1 MFILKKK
8 YLILLQVFFCIL
20 ILPNCSNNSKTVIL
34 KEAKD
39 SQIFIK
45 GQSLLKSNDYKNAAI
60 EFDKI
65 YLNYPFSSLAPRAE
79 IMTAYSLFQDNQ
91 INEAIGKL
99 DEFIEMNP
107 TGEHTQYAQY
117 LLAMSFYVQIPDP
130 GRDPML
136 SEKALRYFKIITTK
150 FPKTVYAKDAKFKIK
165 FIKNSLAQNELLI
178 GMFYLK
184 NNSPSSSIKRFQ
196 AIIKNYQ
203 TTSVIPET
211 LYRLCEAF
219 LMLGL
224 KEEAIKSSL
233 VLNYNFP
240 DNEWTNLSKNIIKDT
255 PELDEN
261 KAFINSITDYIKK
274 ITN

>member
-1 MFILKKK
+1 MFILKNK
-8 YLILLQVFFCIL
+8 YLIILQVFFYIL
-20 ILPNCSNNSKTVIL
+20 ILSNCSNNSKTVIL
-34 KEAKD
+34 KEAND

-45 GQSLLKSNDYKNAAI
+45 GKSFLKSNDYKKAAI

-99 DEFIEMNP
+99 EEFIEINP
-107 TGEHTQYAQY
+107 TGKHTQYAQY
-117 LLAMSFYVQIPDP
+117 LLAMSYYVQIPDP

-136 SEKALRYFKIITTK
+136 SKKALKYFKIITTK
-150 FPKTVYAKDAKFKIK
+150 FPNTVYAKDAKFKIN

-184 NNSPSSSIKRFQ
+184 NNSPASSIKRFQ

-224 KEEAIKSSL
+224 KDEAIKSSL

-240 DNEWTNLSKNIIKDT
+240 DNEWTNLSKNILKDT

-261 KAFINSITDYIKK
+261 EGFINSITDYIKK

>member
-8 YLILLQVFFCIL
+8 YLQLLQVFFCIL
-20 ILPNCSNNSKTVIL
+20 LLPNCSNNGKPVVL
-34 KEAKD
+34 KETKD
-39 SQIFIK
+39 SQLFIK
-45 GQSLLKSNDYKNAAI
+45 GQSFLKSNDYKKAAI

-91 INEAIGKL
+91 INEAIVKL
-99 DEFIEMNP
+99 NEFIEMNP
-107 TGEHTQYAQY
+107 IGEHTKYAQY
-117 LLAMSFYVQIPDP
+117 LLAMSYYIQIPDA

-136 SEKALRYFKIITTK
+136 SEKALKHFKIVTTK
-150 FPKTVYAKDAKFKIK
+150 FPNSVYAKDAKFKINY
-165 FIKNSLAQNELLI
+165 IKNSLAQNELLI

-184 NNSPSSSIKRFQ
+184 NNSPASSIKRFQ

-219 LMLGL
+219 LILGL

-233 VLNYNFP
+233 LLSYNFP

-255 PELDEN
+255 SELDEN
-261 KAFINSITDYIKK
+261 EGFINSITDYIKK

>member
-45 GQSLLKSNDYKNAAI
+45 GQSFLKSNDYKKAAI

-91 INEAIGKL
+91 INEAIVKL
-99 DEFIEMNP
+99 VEFIEMNP

-136 SEKALRYFKIITTK
+136 SEKALKYFKIITTK

-184 NNSPSSSIKRFQ
+184 NNSPASSIKRFQ

>member
-8 YLILLQVFFCIL
+8 YLKLLQVFFCIL
-20 ILPNCSNNSKTVIL
+20 LLPSCSNNGKTVVL
-34 KEAKD
+34 KETKD
-39 SQIFIK
+39 SQLFIK
-45 GQSLLKSNDYKNAAI
+45 GQSFLKSNDYKKAAI

-65 YLNYPFSSLAPRAE
+65 YLNYPFSSLAPKAE

-91 INEAIGKL
+91 INEAIVKL
-99 DEFIEMNP
+99 NEFIEMNP
-107 TGEHTQYAQY
+107 IGEHTKYAQY
-117 LLAMSFYVQIPDP
+117 LLAMSYYVQIPDA

-136 SEKALRYFKIITTK
+136 SEKALKHFKIVTTK
-150 FPKTVYAKDAKFKIK
+150 FPNSVYAKDAKFKINY
-165 FIKNSLAQNELLI
+165 IKNSLAQNELLI

-184 NNSPSSSIKRFQ
+184 NNSPASSIKRFQ

-233 VLNYNFP
+233 LLSYNFP

-255 PELDEN
+255 SELDEN
-261 KAFINSITDYIKK
+261 EGFVNSITDYIKK

>member
-8 YLILLQVFFCIL
+8 YLMLLQVFFCIL
-20 ILPNCSNNSKTVIL
+20 LLPNCSNNRKTVVL
-34 KEAKD
+34 KESKD
-39 SQIFIK
+39 SQLFIK
-45 GQSLLKSNDYKNAAI
+45 GQSFLKSNDYKKAAI

-91 INEAIGKL
+91 INEAIVKL
-99 DEFIEMNP
+99 NEFIEMNP
-107 TGEHTQYAQY
+107 IGEHTKYAQY
-117 LLAMSFYVQIPDP
+117 LLAMSYYVQIPDE

-136 SEKALRYFKIITTK
+136 SEKALKHFKIVTTK
-150 FPKTVYAKDAKFKIK
+150 FPDSVYAKDAKFKISY
-165 FIKNSLAQNELLI
+165 IKNSLAQNELLI

-184 NNSPSSSIKRFQ
+184 NNSPASSIKRFQ

-233 VLNYNFP
+233 LLSYNFP

-255 PELDEN
+255 SELDEN
-261 KAFINSITDYIKK
+261 EGFINSITDYIKK

>member
-1 MFILKKK
+1 M
-8 YLILLQVFFCIL
+8 LLQVFFCIL
-20 ILPNCSNNSKTVIL
+20 LLPNCSNNSKTVIL
-34 KEAKD
+34 KETKD
-39 SQIFIK
+39 TQIFIK
-45 GQSLLKSNDYKNAAI
+45 GQSFLKSNDYKKAAI

-65 YLNYPFSSLAPRAE
+65 YLNYPFSLLAPRAE

-99 DEFIEMNP
+99 YEFIEMNP
-107 TGEHTQYAQY
+107 TGEHTKYAQY
-117 LLAMSFYVQIPDP
+117 LLAMSYYVQIPDV
-130 GRDPML
+130 GKDPML
-136 SEKALRYFKIITTK
+136 SEKALKYFKIVTTK
-150 FPKTVYAKDAKFKIK
+150 FPNSVYAKDAKFKINY
-165 FIKNSLAQNELLI
+165 IKNSLAQNELLI

-184 NNSPSSSIKRFQ
+184 NNSPASSIKRFQ

-224 KEEAIKSSL
+224 KEEAIKSSSL
-233 VLNYNFP
+233 LSYNFP
-240 DNEWTNLSKNIIKDT
+240 DNEWTILSKNIIKDT
-255 PELDEN
+255 SELDEN
-261 KAFINSITDYIKK
+261 EGFINSITDYIKK

>member
-1 MFILKKK
+1 MTRQIEGRNAVLEAIKAKTQIERIYVQDNVDDPK
-8 YLILLQVFFCIL
+8 LDQIKQNNNVFFVTKHKL
-20 ILPNCSNNSKTVIL
+20 EAMSKTRRHQGVIAI
-34 KEAKD
+34 AKD
-39 SQIFIK
+39 K
-45 GQSLLKSNDYKNAAI
+45 PKL
-60 EFDKI
+60 
-65 YLNYPFSSLAPRAE
+65 
-79 IMTAYSLFQDNQ
+79 
-91 INEAIGKL
+91 KL

-117 LLAMSFYVQIPDP
+117 LLAMSFYIQIPDP
-130 GRDPML
+130 GRDPVL
-136 SEKALRYFKIITTK
+136 SEKALKYFKIITTK
-150 FPKTVYAKDAKFKIK
+150 FPNSVYAKDARLKINY
-165 FIKNSLAQNELLI
+165 IKNSLAQNELLI

-184 NNSPSSSIKRFQ
+184 NNSPASSIKRFQ

-233 VLNYNFP
+233 LLSYNFP

-255 PELDEN
+255 SELNEN
-261 KAFINSITDYIKK
+261 EGFINSITDYIKK

>member
-8 YLILLQVFFCIL
+8 YLMLLQVFFCIL
-20 ILPNCSNNSKTVIL
+20 LLPNCSNNSKTVIL
-34 KEAKD
+34 KETKD
-39 SQIFIK
+39 SQLFIK
-45 GQSLLKSNDYKNAAI
+45 GQSFLKSNDYKKAAI

-65 YLNYPFSSLAPRAE
+65 YLNYPFSTLAPRAE

-91 INEAIGKL
+91 INEAIVKL
-99 DEFIEMNP
+99 NEFIEMNP
-107 TGEHTQYAQY
+107 IGEHTKYAQY
-117 LLAMSFYVQIPDP
+117 LLAMSYYVQIPDA

-136 SEKALRYFKIITTK
+136 SEKALKHFKIVTTK
-150 FPKTVYAKDAKFKIK
+150 FPNSVYAKDAKFKINY
-165 FIKNSLAQNELLI
+165 IKNSLAQNELLI

-184 NNSPSSSIKRFQ
+184 NNSPASSIKRFQ

-233 VLNYNFP
+233 LLSYNFP

-255 PELDEN
+255 SKLNEN
-261 KAFINSITDYIKK
+261 EGFVNSITDYIKK

>member
-8 YLILLQVFFCIL
+8 YLKLLQVFFCIL
-20 ILPNCSNNSKTVIL
+20 LLPNCSNNSKTVVL
-34 KEAKD
+34 KETKD
-39 SQIFIK
+39 SQLFIK
-45 GQSLLKSNDYKNAAI
+45 GQSFLKSNDYKKAAI

-91 INEAIGKL
+91 INEAIVKL
-99 DEFIEMNP
+99 NEFIEMNP
-107 TGEHTQYAQY
+107 IGEHTKYAQY
-117 LLAMSFYVQIPDP
+117 LLAMSYYIQIPDA

-136 SEKALRYFKIITTK
+136 SEKALKHFKIVTTK
-150 FPKTVYAKDAKFKIK
+150 FPDSVYAKDAKFKINY
-165 FIKNSLAQNELLI
+165 IKNSLAQNELLI

-184 NNSPSSSIKRFQ
+184 NNSPASSIKRFQ

-233 VLNYNFP
+233 LLSYNFP
-240 DNEWTNLSKNIIKDT
+240 DNEWTNLSKNIIKDIS
-255 PELDEN
+255 ELDEDEG
-261 KAFINSITDYIKK
+261 FINSITDYIKK

>member
-8 YLILLQVFFCIL
+8 YLKLIQVFFCIL
-20 ILPNCSNNSKTVIL
+20 LLPNCSNNGKTIVL
-34 KEAKD
+34 KETKD
-39 SQIFIK
+39 SQLFIK
-45 GQSLLKSNDYKNAAI
+45 GQSFLKSNDYKKAAI

-91 INEAIGKL
+91 INEAIVKL
-99 DEFIEMNP
+99 NEFIEMNP
-107 TGEHTQYAQY
+107 IGEHTKYAQY
-117 LLAMSFYVQIPDP
+117 LLAMSYYVQIPDA

-136 SEKALRYFKIITTK
+136 SEKSLKYFKIVTTK
-150 FPKTVYAKDAKFKIK
+150 FPNSVYAKDAKFKIK
-165 FIKNSLAQNELLI
+165 YIKNSLAQNELLI

-184 NNSPSSSIKRFQ
+184 NNSPTSSIKRFQ

-219 LMLGL
+219 LILGL

-233 VLNYNFP
+233 LLSYNFP

-255 PELDEN
+255 SELDEN
-261 KAFINSITDYIKK
+261 EGFVNSITDYIKK

>member
-8 YLILLQVFFCIL
+8 YLQFLQVFFCIL
-20 ILPNCSNNSKTVIL
+20 LLPNCSNNGKTVVL
-34 KEAKD
+34 KETKD
-39 SQIFIK
+39 SQLFIK
-45 GQSLLKSNDYKNAAI
+45 GQSFLKSNDYKKAAI

-91 INEAIGKL
+91 INEAIVKL

-107 TGEHTQYAQY
+107 IGEHTKYAQY
-117 LLAMSFYVQIPDP
+117 LLAMSYYVQIPDA

-136 SEKALRYFKIITTK
+136 SEKALKHFKIVTTK
-150 FPKTVYAKDAKFKIK
+150 FPDSVYAKDAKFKINY
-165 FIKNSLAQNELLI
+165 IKNSLAQNELLI

-184 NNSPSSSIKRFQ
+184 NNSPASSIKRFQ

-224 KEEAIKSSL
+224 KEEAIKSSSL
-233 VLNYNFP
+233 LSYNFP
-240 DNEWTNLSKNIIKDT
+240 NNEWTNLSKNIIKDT
-255 PELDEN
+255 SELDEN
-261 KAFINSITDYIKK
+261 EGFINSITDYIKK

>member
-8 YLILLQVFFCIL
+8 YLILSQVFFCIL
-20 ILPNCSNNSKTVIL
+20 ILSNCSNNSKTVIL

-91 INEAIGKL
+91 INEAIVKL
-99 DEFIEMNP
+99 VEFIEMNP

-130 GRDPML
+130 GRDPVL
-136 SEKALRYFKIITTK
+136 SEKALKYFKIITTK

-184 NNSPSSSIKRFQ
+184 NNSPASSIKRFQ
-196 AIIKNYQ
+196 ALIKNYQ

>member
-1 MFILKKK
+1 MFIIKKK
-8 YLILLQVFFCIL
+8 YLILLQVFFCFL
-20 ILPNCSNNSKTVIL
+20 LLPNCSKNSKTVIL
-34 KEAKD
+34 KETKD

-45 GQSLLKSNDYKNAAI
+45 GQSFLKINDYKKAAI

-65 YLNYPFSSLAPRAE
+65 YLNYPFSLLAPRAE

-91 INEAIGKL
+91 INEAIEKL
-99 DEFIEMNP
+99 KEFIEMNP

-117 LLAMSFYVQIPDP
+117 LLAMSYYVQIPDA
-130 GRDPML
+130 GRDPTL
-136 SEKALRYFKIITTK
+136 SEKALKYFKIVTTK
-150 FPKTVYAKDAKFKIK
+150 FPNSVYAKDAKFKIK
-165 FIKNSLAQNELLI
+165 YIKNSLAQNELLI

-184 NNSPSSSIKRFQ
+184 NNSPTSSIKRFQ

-219 LMLGL
+219 LILGL
-224 KEEAIKSSL
+224 KEEAIKSSSL
-233 VLNYNFP
+233 LSYNFP
-240 DNEWTNLSKNIIKDT
+240 NNEWTNLSKNIIKDT
-255 PELDEN
+255 SELDEN
-261 KAFINSITDYIKK
+261 EGFINSITDYIKK

>member
-8 YLILLQVFFCIL
+8 YIMLLQVFFCIL
-20 ILPNCSNNSKTVIL
+20 LLPNCSNNRKTVVL
-34 KEAKD
+34 KETKD
-39 SQIFIK
+39 SQLFIK
-45 GQSLLKSNDYKNAAI
+45 GQSFLKSNDYKKAAI

-91 INEAIGKL
+91 INEAIVKL
-99 DEFIEMNP
+99 NEFIEMNP
-107 TGEHTQYAQY
+107 IGEHTKYAQY
-117 LLAMSFYVQIPDP
+117 LLAMSYYVQIPDA

-136 SEKALRYFKIITTK
+136 SEKALKYFKIVTTK
-150 FPKTVYAKDAKFKIK
+150 FPNSVYAKDAKFKINY
-165 FIKNSLAQNELLI
+165 IKNSLAQNELLI

-184 NNSPSSSIKRFQ
+184 NNSPASSIKRFQ

-224 KEEAIKSSL
+224 KEEAIKSSSL
-233 VLNYNFP
+233 LSYNFP
-240 DNEWTNLSKNIIKDT
+240 NNEWTNLSKNIIKDT
-255 PELDEN
+255 SELDEN
-261 KAFINSITDYIKK
+261 EGFINSITDYIKK

>member
-91 INEAIGKL
+91 INEAIVKL
-99 DEFIEMNP
+99 VEFIEMNP

-136 SEKALRYFKIITTK
+136 SEKALKYFKIITTK

-184 NNSPSSSIKRFQ
+184 NNSPASSIKRFQ

-274 ITN
+274 NY

>member
-20 ILPNCSNNSKTVIL
+20 LLPNCSNNSKTVVL
-34 KEAKD
+34 KETKD
-39 SQIFIK
+39 SQLFIK
-45 GQSLLKSNDYKNAAI
+45 GQSFLKSNDYKKAAI

-91 INEAIGKL
+91 INEAIVKL
-99 DEFIEMNP
+99 NEFIEMNP
-107 TGEHTQYAQY
+107 IGEHTKYAQY
-117 LLAMSFYVQIPDP
+117 LLAMSYYVQIPDA

-136 SEKALRYFKIITTK
+136 SEKALKHFKIVTTK
-150 FPKTVYAKDAKFKIK
+150 FPNSVYAKDAKFKINY
-165 FIKNSLAQNELLI
+165 IKNSLAQNELLI

-184 NNSPSSSIKRFQ
+184 NNSPASSIKRFQ

-233 VLNYNFP
+233 LLSYNFP

-255 PELDEN
+255 SELDEN
-261 KAFINSITDYIKK
+261 EGFINSITDYIKK

>member
-8 YLILLQVFFCIL
+8 YLILSQVFFCIL
-20 ILPNCSNNSKTVIL
+20 ILSNCSNNSKTVIL

-130 GRDPML
+130 GRDPVL
-136 SEKALRYFKIITTK
+136 SEKALKYFKIITTK

-184 NNSPSSSIKRFQ
+184 NNSPASSIKRFQ

>member
-1 MFILKKK
+1 M
-8 YLILLQVFFCIL
+8 LLQVFFCIL
-20 ILPNCSNNSKTVIL
+20 LLPNCSNNSKTVIL
-34 KEAKD
+34 KETKD
-39 SQIFIK
+39 SEIYIK
-45 GQSLLKSNDYKNAAI
+45 GQSFLKSNDYNKAAI
-60 EFDKI
+60 EFNKI

-91 INEAIGKL
+91 INEAIRKL

-107 TGEHTQYAQY
+107 TGQHTEYAQY
-117 LLAMSFYVQIPDP
+117 LLAMSYYIQIPDA
-130 GRDPML
+130 GKDPML
-136 SEKALRYFKIITTK
+136 SEKALKYFKILTTK
-150 FPKTVYAKDAKFKIK
+150 FPNSVYAKDAKFKIIY
-165 FIKNSLAQNELLI
+165 IKNSLAQNELLI

-184 NNSPSSSIKRFQ
+184 NNSPASSIKRFQ

-233 VLNYNFP
+233 LLSYNFP

-255 PELDEN
+255 SELDEN
-261 KAFINSITDYIKK
+261 KSFINSITDYIKK

>member
-1 MFILKKK
+1 MYILKKK
-8 YLILLQVFFCIL
+8 YLMLLQVFFYIL
-20 ILPNCSNNSKTVIL
+20 LLPNCSNNSKTVIL
-34 KEAKD
+34 KETED

-45 GQSLLKSNDYKNAAI
+45 GQSFLKSNDYKKAAI

-79 IMTAYSLFQDNQ
+79 IMTAYSLFKDNQ
-91 INEAIGKL
+91 INKAIGKL

-107 TGEHTQYAQY
+107 TGEHTEYAQY
-117 LLAMSFYVQIPDP
+117 LLAMSYYIQIPDA

-136 SEKALRYFKIITTK
+136 SEKALKYFKIIITK
-150 FPKTVYAKDAKFKIK
+150 FPNSEYAKDAQFKINY
-165 FIKNSLAQNELLI
+165 IKNSLAQNELLI
-178 GMFYLK
+178 GIFYLK
-184 NNSPSSSIKRFQ
+184 NNSPASSIKRFQ

-233 VLNYNFP
+233 LLSYNFP
-240 DNEWTNLSKNIIKDT
+240 NNEWTNLSKNIIRET
-255 PELDEN
+255 SELDEN
-261 KAFINSITDYIKK
+261 KGFINSITDYIKT

>member
-8 YLILLQVFFCIL
+8 YLMLLQVFFCIL
-20 ILPNCSNNSKTVIL
+20 LLPNCSNNSKTVIL
-34 KEAKD
+34 KETKD
-39 SQIFIK
+39 SEIYIK
-45 GQSLLKSNDYKNAAI
+45 GQSFLKSNDYKKAAI

-99 DEFIEMNP
+99 NEFIEMNP
-107 TGEHTQYAQY
+107 TGELTQNAQY
-117 LLAMSFYVQIPDP
+117 LLAMSYYVQIPDA
-130 GRDPML
+130 GRDPVL
-136 SEKALRYFKIITTK
+136 SEKALKYFKIVTTK
-150 FPKTVYAKDAKFKIK
+150 FPNSVYAKDAKLKINY
-165 FIKNSLAQNELLI
+165 IKNSLAQNELLI

-184 NNSPSSSIKRFQ
+184 NNSPASSIKRFQ

-233 VLNYNFP
+233 LLNYNFP

-261 KAFINSITDYIKK
+261 EGFINSITDYIKK

>member
-1 MFILKKK
+1 
-8 YLILLQVFFCIL
+8 
-20 ILPNCSNNSKTVIL
+20 
-34 KEAKD
+34 
-39 SQIFIK
+39 
-45 GQSLLKSNDYKNAAI
+45 
-60 EFDKI
+60 
-65 YLNYPFSSLAPRAE
+65 
-79 IMTAYSLFQDNQ
+79 MTAYSLFQDNQ

-136 SEKALRYFKIITTK
+136 SEKALKYFKLITTK
-150 FPKTVYAKDAKFKIK
+150 FPNSVYAKDAKFKINY
-165 FIKNSLAQNELLI
+165 IKNSLAQNELLI

-184 NNSPSSSIKRFQ
+184 NNSPASSIKRFQ

>member
-91 INEAIGKL
+91 INEAIVKL
-99 DEFIEMNP
+99 VEFIEMNP

-130 GRDPML
+130 GRDPVL
-136 SEKALRYFKIITTK
+136 SEKALKYFKIITTK

-184 NNSPSSSIKRFQ
+184 NNSPASSIKRFQ

>member
-1 MFILKKK
+1 MFIIKKK
-8 YLILLQVFFCIL
+8 YLILLQVFFCFL
-20 ILPNCSNNSKTVIL
+20 LLPNCSNNSKTVIL

-45 GQSLLKSNDYKNAAI
+45 GQSFLKSNDYKKAAI

-91 INEAIGKL
+91 INEAIVKL
-99 DEFIEMNP
+99 NEFIEMNP
-107 TGEHTQYAQY
+107 IGEHTKYAQY
-117 LLAMSFYVQIPDP
+117 LVAMSYYIQIPDA

-136 SEKALRYFKIITTK
+136 SEKALKHFKIVTTK
-150 FPKTVYAKDAKFKIK
+150 FPNSVYAKDAKFKIK
-165 FIKNSLAQNELLI
+165 YIKNSLAKNELLI

-184 NNSPSSSIKRFQ
+184 NNSPASSIKRFQ
-196 AIIKNYQ
+196 GIIKNYQ

-219 LMLGL
+219 LILGL

-233 VLNYNFP
+233 LLSYNFP
-240 DNEWTNLSKNIIKDT
+240 ENEWTNLSKNIIKDT

-261 KAFINSITDYIKK
+261 EGFVNSITDYIKK

>member
-91 INEAIGKL
+91 INEAIVKL
-99 DEFIEMNP
+99 VEFIEMNP

-136 SEKALRYFKIITTK
+136 SEKALKYFKIITTK

-184 NNSPSSSIKRFQ
+184 NNSPASSIKRFQ

-261 KAFINSITDYIKK
+261 KPFINSITDYIKK

>member
-91 INEAIGKL
+91 INEAIVKL
-99 DEFIEMNP
+99 VEFIEMNP
-107 TGEHTQYAQY
+107 IGEHTQYAQY

-136 SEKALRYFKIITTK
+136 SEKALKYFKIITTK

-184 NNSPSSSIKRFQ
+184 NNSPASSIKRFQ
-196 AIIKNYQ
+196 AIIKKYQ

>member
-1 MFILKKK
+1 MLILKKK

-20 ILPNCSNNSKTVIL
+20 ILPNCSNNSKTIIL

-39 SQIFIK
+39 SQIYIK
-45 GQSLLKSNDYKNAAI
+45 GQSFLKSNDYKKAAI

-117 LLAMSFYVQIPDP
+117 LLAMSFYVQIADP
-130 GRDPML
+130 GRDPRL
-136 SEKALRYFKIITTK
+136 SEKALKYFKIITTK
-150 FPKTVYAKDAKFKIK
+150 FPKTVYAKDAKFKIN

-184 NNSPSSSIKRFQ
+184 HNSPASSIKRFQ

-255 PELDEN
+255 PELDVN
-261 KAFINSITDYIKK
+261 KGFINSITDYIKK

>member
-8 YLILLQVFFCIL
+8 YLILTQVFFCIL
-20 ILPNCSNNSKTVIL
+20 ILSNCSNNSKTVIL

-99 DEFIEMNP
+99 VEFIEMNP

-136 SEKALRYFKIITTK
+136 SEKALKYFKIITTK

-184 NNSPSSSIKRFQ
+184 NNSPASSIKRFQ

-224 KEEAIKSSL
+224 KEEAIKSSSL
-233 VLNYNFP
+233 LSYNFP

-255 PELDEN
+255 QDLDEN
-261 KAFINSITDYIKK
+261 EGFINSITDYIKK

>member
-1 MFILKKK
+1 MFVLKKK
-8 YLILLQVFFCIL
+8 YLIILQVFFCIL

-45 GQSLLKSNDYKNAAI
+45 GQSFLKSNDYEKAAI

-136 SEKALRYFKIITTK
+136 SEKALKYFKLITTK
-150 FPKTVYAKDAKFKIK
+150 FPNSVYAKDAKFKINY
-165 FIKNSLAQNELLI
+165 IKNSLAQNELLI

-184 NNSPSSSIKRFQ
+184 NNSPASSIKRFQ

-224 KEEAIKSSL
+224 KKEANKSSSL
-233 VLNYNFP
+233 LSYNFP
-240 DNEWTNLSKNIIKDT
+240 DNEWTKLSKNIIKDT
-255 PELDEN
+255 KELNEN
-261 KAFINSITDYIKK
+261 EGFINSISDYIKK

>member
-91 INEAIGKL
+91 INEAIVKL

-136 SEKALRYFKIITTK
+136 SEKALKYFKIITTK
-150 FPKTVYAKDAKFKIK
+150 FPKTVYAKDAKFKINY
-165 FIKNSLAQNELLI
+165 IKNSLAQNELLI

-184 NNSPSSSIKRFQ
+184 NNSPASSIKRFQ

>member
-8 YLILLQVFFCIL
+8 YLKLLQVFFCIL
-20 ILPNCSNNSKTVIL
+20 LLPNCSNNGKTIVL
-34 KEAKD
+34 KETKD
-39 SQIFIK
+39 SQLFIK
-45 GQSLLKSNDYKNAAI
+45 GQSFLKSNDYKKAAI

-91 INEAIGKL
+91 INEAIVKL
-99 DEFIEMNP
+99 NEFIEMNP
-107 TGEHTQYAQY
+107 IGEHTEYAQY
-117 LLAMSFYVQIPDP
+117 LLAMSYYVQIPDA

-136 SEKALRYFKIITTK
+136 SEKALKHFKIVTTK
-150 FPKTVYAKDAKFKIK
+150 FPNSVYAKDAKFKINY
-165 FIKNSLAQNELLI
+165 IKNSLAQNELLI

-184 NNSPSSSIKRFQ
+184 NNSPASSIKRFQ

-233 VLNYNFP
+233 LLSYNFP

-255 PELDEN
+255 SELDEN
-261 KAFINSITDYIKK
+261 EGFVNSITDYIKK

>member
-45 GQSLLKSNDYKNAAI
+45 GQSFLKSNDYKKAAI

-136 SEKALRYFKIITTK
+136 SEKALKYFKIITTK

-184 NNSPSSSIKRFQ
+184 NNSPASSIKRFQ

>member
-1 MFILKKK
+1 MSILKKK
-8 YLILLQVFFCIL
+8 YLILLQVFFYIL
-20 ILPNCSNNSKTVIL
+20 LLPNCSNNGKTDVSKET
-34 KEAKD
+34 KD
-39 SQIFIK
+39 SQLFIK
-45 GQSLLKSNDYKNAAI
+45 GQSFLKNSDYKKAAI

-91 INEAIGKL
+91 INEAIVKL
-99 DEFIEMNP
+99 NEFIEMNP
-107 TGEHTQYAQY
+107 IGEHTKYAQY
-117 LLAMSFYVQIPDP
+117 LLAMSYYIQIPDA

-136 SEKALRYFKIITTK
+136 SEKALKYFKIVTTK
-150 FPKTVYAKDAKFKIK
+150 FPNSVYAKDAKFKINY
-165 FIKNSLAQNELLI
+165 IKNSLAQNELLI

-184 NNSPSSSIKRFQ
+184 NNLPASSIKRFQ
-196 AIIKNYQ
+196 AIVKNYQ
-203 TTSVIPET
+203 TTSVIPEA

-233 VLNYNFP
+233 LLSYNFP
-240 DNEWTNLSKNIIKDT
+240 ENEWTNLSKNIIKDT
-255 PELDEN
+255 SELDEN
-261 KAFINSITDYIKK
+261 EGFINSITDYIKR